1 MQAWFG
7 RKLIDK
13 QELLELTEE
22 AKRTKYP
29 KRAYV
34 IDREVELDEAA
45 FAAFERDFLD
55 DQSWLSSDDGGV
67 DSEGRIRCVRVS
79 CKTRTERYLVDGQ
92 GYDYPRYIALDLE
105 QE

>member
-7 RKLIDK
+7 RKVFDK
-13 QELLELTEE
+13 QELLELTED

-29 KRAYV
+29 KRGYV
-34 IDREVELDEAA
+34 IDREVVLDELA
-45 FAAFERDFLD
+45 FAAFEQDFLD

-67 DSEGRIRCVRVS
+67 DKEGRIRCVRVS
-79 CKTRTERYLVDGQ
+79 CKTRTERYLVNSE
-92 GYDYPRYIALDLE
+92 GYDYPRYIALNLE